1 MPVPSSTRRT
11 SLSALLL
18 YTAFI
23 VYQSLAQGG
32 AWMCTGAVLEVGAR
46 ISRSDML
53 ANVVAYVPLGVLLVL
68 AATRPWVGPSGR
80 PPLMR
85 VLATVVGATVAIGL
99 LSLGMELVQACQAA
113 RVSSLYDLIA
123 NVTGGALGVG
133 AGLALRA
140 APTLLGPRPTSSVS
154 TPDVRLRL
162 LTAAVALGWVVSQ
175 TMPWVF
181 AVDVGTVRSNLS
193 FLRHWADGAPLDA
206 WRLLRHAG
214 AWAAVG
220 CACRLLARGRMPSLA
235 AFVLTGGVSLAL
247 QLLLDA
253 NAPLSFE
260 ELAGMTVAGLVI
272 ASSLLVSGEVCHT
285 RRWASALLLGA
296 AVAVAAYEL
305 RPVPGA
311 AVHTFSWFPR
321 VGLGGLLGAIDY
333 ALLFG
338 WFGLAA
344 VVAARWADADGH
356 PHARRRW
363 PAGAILVTFLLEAAQ
378 TGIPGRGPDLSAPLF
393 TVLAVLLAAAVLAD
407 GRGDG

>member
-1 MPVPSSTRRT
+1 MPVPSSARRT
-11 SLSALLL
+11 SLFALLL

-32 AWMCTGAVLEVGAR
+32 AWACTGAVLEVGAR

-53 ANVVAYVPLGVLLVL
+53 ANVVAYVPLGLLLVL
-68 AATRPWVGPSGR
+68 AATRAWVGPSGR
-80 PPLMR
+80 PPLVR

-140 APTLLGPRPTSSVS
+140 APTLLGPRLTSSVS

-214 AWAAVG
+214 AWGAVG

-235 AFVLTGGVSLAL
+235 AFVLTAGVSLAL

-253 NAPLSFE
+253 HAPLSFE
-260 ELAGMTVAGLVI
+260 ELAGMTVAGVVI
-272 ASSLLVSGEVCHT
+272 VASVLVSSEACHT
-285 RRWASALLLGA
+285 RRWASAL
-296 AVAVAAYEL
+296 
-305 RPVPGA
+305 
-311 AVHTFSWFPR
+311 
-321 VGLGGLLGAIDY
+321 LLGAIDY

-356 PHARRRW
+356 TPARRRW
-363 PAGAILVTFLLEAAQ
+363 PAGAILVTFLLEVAQ
-378 TGIPGRGPDLSAPLF
+378 TAIPGRGPDLSAPLF
-393 TVLAVLLAAAVLAD
+393 TVLAVLLTAAVLAD

>member
-1 MPVPSSTRRT
+1 MPVPSSARRT
-11 SLSALLL
+11 SLFALLL

-53 ANVVAYVPLGVLLVL
+53 ANVVAYVPLGLLLVL
-68 AATRPWVGPSGR
+68 AATRAWVGPSGR
-80 PPLMR
+80 PPLVR

-140 APTLLGPRPTSSVS
+140 APTLLGPRLTSSVS

-214 AWAAVG
+214 AWGAVG

-235 AFVLTGGVSLAL
+235 AFVLTAGVSLAL

-253 NAPLSFE
+253 HAPLSFE
-260 ELAGMTVAGLVI
+260 ELAGMTVAGVVI
-272 ASSLLVSGEVCHT
+272 VASVLVSSEACHT

-344 VVAARWADADGH
+344 VVAARWAAADGH
-356 PHARRRW
+356 THARRRW
-363 PAGAILVTFLLEAAQ
+363 PAGAILATFLLEVAQ

-393 TVLAVLLAAAVLAD
+393 TVLAALLAAAVLAD